1 MKIIELKTYS
11 PQYFEAIHQLS
22 DQLTAG
28 TYDLQEN
35 YLKEIVESDNCHL
48 FLAVEG
54 DEVLGMLSV
63 CIYKAPTGYR
73 AWVEDVVVMDTARGR
88 GLGRTLMLHAIDFA
102 KELGVDTLT
111 LTSNPTRVAANKL
124 YQSMELNQRETNVY
138 QKVF

>member
-11 PQYFEAIHQLS
+11 PQYFEAIHQLC

-28 TYDLQEN
+28 TYDLQED
-35 YLKEIVESDNCHL
+35 YLQEIVEGDNCHL

-88 GLGRTLMLHAIDFA
+88 GLGRTLMLHAVEFA
-102 KELGVDTLT
+102 QELGVDTLT

-138 QKVF
+138 QMVF